1 MYEFHYD
8 FMKNEVKIFTLL
20 YTDTVSFIY
29 KIVGED
35 FDEIMHKHK
44 EIFDLSNQPKDKK
57 VPGIMKD
64 EYAGI
69 PIYKYIGIKPKMY
82 SIRNVYNYEKSVYKE
97 HSSDIKYDQFKDT
110 HSNKRVIKHNTR
122 GIKSK
127 KHEIYTYESNKTSLS
142 FYDDKR
148 YILDDGINKL
158 PYGHKDIPK

>member
-29 KIVGED
+29 KIIGED

-97 HSSDIKYDQFKDT
+97 HSSDILMSIMIINNIQEY
-110 HSNKRVIKHNTR
+110 
-122 GIKSK
+122 
-127 KHEIYTYESNKTSLS
+127 
-142 FYDDKR
+142 
-148 YILDDGINKL
+148 YIPLFRINHL
-158 PYGHKDIPK
+158 VAY